1 MEKNLSAMDPRT
13 LKSEHSLMTEI
24 SAQEVSTHFE
34 MSAQEMLKKVSA
46 HIWKKGPNEYPNG
59 HSLLKVSAHFPLV
72 HY

>member
-34 MSAQEMLKKVSA
+34 MSAQEMGASK
-46 HIWKKGPNEYPNG
+46 
-59 HSLLKVSAHFPLV
+59 
-72 HY
+72 

>member
-34 MSAQEMLKKVSA
+34 MSAQEMSA
-46 HIWKKGPNEYPNG
+46 WVGYSFVTKW
-59 HSLLKVSAHFPLV
+59 S
-72 HY
+72 